1 MALLIVDDEELVRRF
16 VGIRI
21 YNVLQFS
28 LKILQY
34 YFNTQP

>member
-1 MALLIVDDEELVRRF
+1 MAMLIVDDEELVRRF